1 MRTIPLFLCLEGTSF
16 AVAGLV
22 HGGVLL
28 NGFQDQP
35 ASIAESSIAIVLLV
49 GFALT
54 QSWPS
59 RTRLI
64 GLAAQTVAL
73 LGTLLGAFVIAI
85 GIGPRT
91 LPDILFHATMLGVL
105 SWGLVVTARTPADRA
120 VQRVT
125 AETLR
130 RGQRQY

>member
-1 MRTIPLFLCLEGTSF
+1 MRTIPLFLLVEGTSF
-16 AVAGLV
+16 SVAGLV

-28 NGFQDQP
+28 NGYQDQP
-35 ASIAESSIAIVLLV
+35 ASIAESTIAVALLV

-59 RTRLI
+59 RTRVI
-64 GLAAQTVAL
+64 GLAAQTFAL

-91 LPDILFHATMLGVL
+91 LPDIAFHASMLAL
-105 SWGLVVTARTPADRA
+105 LTFGLVVSARAPASALQPERGRPLKNTPL
-120 VQRVT
+120 
-125 AETLR
+125 E
-130 RGQRQY
+130 G